1 MILETPSRAGRLK
14 PVSRAVA
21 LMTAA
26 ALVLG
31 NQPALAQP
39 KQIDPAK
46 ALPIIRDAEI
56 EQLMRDYTAP
66 ILKVAGLGHQN
77 VQVVLIN
84 SRVFNAFVMDGR
96 RIFIN
101 VGALYDAKTPNEVIG
116 VLAHETGHMAGGHL
130 SRLREQLANAQTA
143 SIIALLL
150 GVGAMVGGAKAGGSA
165 GSNIGEIA
173 PAAIQAPQEMIR
185 RSLLSYVRAQEES
198 ADRAAVKF
206 LNATG
211 QSAKGMQDTFRR
223 FVDDMLVVSS
233 RVDPYQQ
240 THPMPRERV
249 QALEELVKTNPYWDK
264 KDPPELQLRHDMMR
278 AKLAG
283 FLERPDAV
291 ARRYPST
298 DTSLPARYARAI
310 AAYRYGELSGALAQ
324 IDALIQAQ
332 PNNPY
337 FYELRGQALLE
348 SAHPAQA
355 VAPLRRAAALA
366 PNAALIRIMLGQALV
381 ATGENRYS
389 DEAISLLRVAMQRE
403 PDAPEVY
410 SQLAMAYGRKGD
422 VAEADLAS
430 AQAALARGDMKTA
443 RELAARAKTRFP
455 TGSPGWVRSDDIVG
469 LKEPKAGFF
478 GGSKFTIGP
487 ARTGSSFTGSSLTGP
502 QQ

>member
-1 MILETPSRAGRLK
+1 MAGETPSRAR
-14 PVSRAVA
+14 RARPA
-21 LMTAA
+21 ARGIAIATAA
-26 ALVLG
+26 ALLLSS
-31 NQPALAQP
+31 QPALSQP
-39 KQIDPAK
+39 RGGGPNGG
-46 ALPIIRDAEI
+46 LPVIRDAEI

-66 ILKVAGLGHQN
+66 ILKVAGLAQQN

-84 SRVFNAFVMDGR
+84 ARAFNAFVMDGR

-101 VGALYDAKTPNEVIG
+101 VGALYDSKTPNEIIG

-150 GVGAMVGGAKAGGSA
+150 GVGAMVGGATAGR
-165 GSNIGEIA
+165 SNELGQIA
-173 PAAIQAPQEMIR
+173 PAAIQGPQEMIR

-211 QSAKGMQDTFRR
+211 QSAKGMSDTFKR
-223 FVDDMLVVSS
+223 FAEDLLVVAT

-249 QALEELVKTNPYWDK
+249 IALEELVKTNPYWDK
-264 KDPPELQLRHDMMR
+264 RDSPELQLRHDMMR

-283 FLERPDAV
+283 FLERPDTV

-298 DTSLPARYARAI
+298 DTGLPARYARAI
-310 AAYRYGELSGALAQ
+310 AAYRYGELSAALAQ
-324 IDALIQAQ
+324 IDALIQSQ

-337 FYELRGQALLE
+337 FHELKGQALLE
-348 SAHPAQA
+348 SAHPAEA

-366 PNAALIRIMLGQALV
+366 PNAPLIRIMLGQALV
-381 ATGENRYS
+381 ATGETRYS

-403 PDAPEVY
+403 PEAPEVY
-410 SQLAMAYGRKGD
+410 SQLAMAYGRKGE

-469 LKEPKAGFF
+469 LKEPRSSFF
-478 GGSKFTIGP
+478 SGSKFTFGP
-487 ARTGSSFTGSSLTGP
+487 ARNSPALTGP
-502 QQ
+502 SQ

>member
-1 MILETPSRAGRLK
+1 MPAA
-14 PVSRAVA
+14 RAVA
-21 LMTAA
+21 LLTAGA
-26 ALVLG
+26 MVLAG
-31 NQPALAQP
+31 QPALAQP
-39 KQIDPAK
+39 KPGG
-46 ALPIIRDAEI
+46 LPIIRDAEI

-66 ILKVAGLGHQN
+66 ILKVAGLGQQN

-84 SRVFNAFVMDGR
+84 ERAFNAFVMDGR

-101 VGALYDAKTPNEVIG
+101 VGALYDSKTPNEIIG

-143 SIIALLL
+143 SIIAMLL
-150 GVGAMVGGAKAGGSA
+150 GVGALVGGAKAGGGDNMGAIA
-165 GSNIGEIA
+165 G
-173 PAAIQAPQEMIR
+173 AAIQAPQEMIR

-211 QSAKGMQDTFRR
+211 QSAKGMQNTFKR
-223 FVDDMLVVSS
+223 FAEDFMIIAT

-240 THPMPRERV
+240 SHPMPKERV
-249 QALEELVKTNPYWDK
+249 IALEDLVKTNQHWDK
-264 KDPPELQLRHDMMR
+264 KDPPELQLRHDLMR

-283 FLERPDAV
+283 FLERADTV

-298 DTSLPARYARAI
+298 DTGLPARYARAI
-310 AAYRYGELSGALAQ
+310 AAYRFGGLSGALTQ
-324 IDALIQAQ
+324 IDSLIQTQ

-337 FYELRGQALLE
+337 FHELKGQALLE
-348 SAHPAQA
+348 GAQPAA
-355 VAPLRRAAALA
+355 AIAPLRRAAALA

-381 ATGENRYS
+381 ATGENKYS

-403 PDAPEVY
+403 PDAPVVY

-422 VAEADLAS
+422 LAEADLAS
-430 AQAALARGDMKTA
+430 AQAALARGDAKTA

-455 TGSPGWVRSDDIVG
+455 TGSPGWVRSDDIVS
-469 LKEPKAGFF
+469 LKQQAGSRF
-478 GGSKFTIGP
+478 KTNFTIGP
-487 ARTGSSFTGSSLTGP
+487 AKGSS
-502 QQ
+502 Q

>member
-1 MILETPSRAGRLK
+1 MPARRAI
-14 PVSRAVA
+14 A
-21 LMTAA
+21 LLTASVMLLA
-26 ALVLG
+26 G
-31 NQPALAQP
+31 QPAFAQP
-39 KQIDPAK
+39 KKPGGPAGG
-46 ALPIIRDAEI
+46 LPLIRDAEI

-66 ILKVAGLGHQN
+66 ILKAAGLGQQN

-84 SRVFNAFVMDGR
+84 ARVFNAFVMDGR
-96 RIFIN
+96 RIFVN
-101 VGALYDAKTPNEVIG
+101 VGALYDSKTPNEIIG

-130 SRLREQLANAQTA
+130 SRLREQLATAQTA
-143 SIIALLL
+143 SIIAMLL
-150 GVGAMVGGAKAGGSA
+150 GVGAIVGGAAAGRGNDV
-165 GSNIGEIA
+165 GQIA
-173 PAAIQAPQEMIR
+173 PAAIQGPQEMIR
-185 RSLLSYVRAQEES
+185 RSVLSYVRAQEES

-211 QSAKGMQDTFRR
+211 QSAKGMQDTFKR
-223 FVDDMLVVSS
+223 FADDLLIVSS

-249 QALEELVKTNPYWDK
+249 SALQDLVKTNQYWDK

-283 FLERPDAV
+283 FLERPDTV

-310 AAYRYGELSGALAQ
+310 AAYRHGELSGALAQ
-324 IDALIQAQ
+324 IDALIQTQ

-337 FYELRGQALLE
+337 FHELKGQALLE
-348 SAHPAQA
+348 SAHPQQA
-355 VAPLRRAAALA
+355 IAPLRRAAALA

-381 ATGENRYS
+381 ATGEKRYS

-403 PDAPEVY
+403 PEAPEVY

-469 LKEPKAGFF
+469 LKEPRASLFS
-478 GGSKFTIGP
+478 GSKFTIGP
-487 ARTGSSFTGSSLTGP
+487 ARSGPASTGP
-502 QQ
+502 AQ